1 MPVDRH
7 PTTLNKEHFKKIPPD
22 FFVHGVCF
30 REDHGW
36 TAIVIDFDVAGG
48 GDTPRDAISDAMRC
62 TDEYLEMCFDEGM
75 EFEDTFR
82 TAPQEYEQQ
91 YQQAF
96 EESLNR
102 MIEHTAKQEAF
113 RQPILA

>member
-7 PTTLNKEHFKKIPPD
+7 ITRLSEEHLKKIPAD
-22 FFVHGVCF
+22 FFIHGVCL

-36 TAIVIDFDVAGG
+36 TAIVIDFDVVGTG
-48 GDTPRDAISDAMRC
+48 ETPRDAISDAMRC
-62 TDEYLEMCFDEGM
+62 TDEYLEMCLDEGF

-82 TAPQEYEQQ
+82 EAPKEYERR
-91 YQQAF
+91 YQEAF
-96 EESLNR
+96 EASLNR
-102 MIEHTAKQEAF
+102 MIEHSSKQEAF